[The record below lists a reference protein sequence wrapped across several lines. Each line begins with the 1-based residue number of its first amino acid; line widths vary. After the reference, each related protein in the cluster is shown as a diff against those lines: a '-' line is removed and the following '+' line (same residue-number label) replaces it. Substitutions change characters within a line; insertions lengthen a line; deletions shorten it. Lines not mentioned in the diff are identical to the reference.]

1 MESDDEE
8 EEEEESEDEAMK
20 GSDDEEEGVEV
31 EERVARQIV
40 EDERAE
46 GGAVAQ
52 QKDGKVDELA
62 DVLGKVEIK

>member
-1 MESDDEE
+1 
-8 EEEEESEDEAMK
+8 MK